1 MNILQYMIFNGGDM
15 KLSNLCLNVGV
26 WLVPGGE
33 EGMVGTPAIHIII
46 ECCTCTNI

>member
-1 MNILQYMIFNGGDM
+1 MNLLQYMISNGGDM

-33 EGMVGTPAIHIII
+33 EGADGWHTRHPY
-46 ECCTCTNI
+46 NY